1 MQTINQLGQYFT
13 TNIDLKNKVSEFVFN
28 NPDIILEPSVGQG
41 DLVEVLLRKNNKIHF
56 DMYEIDYNIKL
67 LEGIPKTVIYN
78 DFLKQNISKTYT
90 TIIGNP
96 PFVRTQK
103 GNLYID
109 FIQKCYDLL
118 KNNGELIFI
127 IPSDFFKLTSA
138 SKLLQIMIT
147 NGSFTHIYHPHNENL
162 FKNATIDILI
172 FRYCKNNELEKQV
185 LYNNDLL
192 YIINNDGLITFN
204 KDIQNTNYTF
214 KDCFDI
220 YVGLVSGREKIYKN
234 QEYGNIDLL
243 NGENMLEKYILI
255 EEFPSNNEKI
265 NEYLL
270 SYKNELINRKIRKF
284 NEKNWFQWGALRNF
298 NSIKNNLGK
307 DCIYVYGLTRQK
319 IIAFKGKVQYFGGG
333 LLILIPK
340 TNINLDTI
348 LNYLN
353 SEYFKKN
360 FIYSGRFKIGHRQIS
375 NSYIDIKSL

>member
-78 DFLKQNISKTYT
+78 DFLKQNINKTYT

-162 FKNATIDILI
+162 FKNAAIDILI

>member
-78 DFLKQNISKTYT
+78 DFLKQKISKTYT

-162 FKNATIDILI
+162 FKNAAIDILI

-243 NGENMLEKYILI
+243 NAENMLEKYILI
-255 EEFPSNNEKI
+255 EKFPSNNEKI

>member
-67 LEGIPKTVIYN
+67 LEGIPQTVIYS
-78 DFLKQNISKTYT
+78 DFLKQNINKTYT

-162 FKNATIDILI
+162 FKNAAIDILI

-204 KDIQNTNYTF
+204 KNIQNTNYTF

>member
-78 DFLKQNISKTYT
+78 DFLKQKISKTYT

-96 PFVRTQK
+96 PFVKTQK

-162 FKNATIDILI
+162 FKNAAIDILI

-243 NGENMLEKYILI
+243 NAENMLEKYILI
-255 EEFPSNNEKI
+255 EKFPSNNEKI

>member
-67 LEGIPKTVIYN
+67 LEGIPQTVIYS
-78 DFLKQNISKTYT
+78 DFLKQNINKTYT

>member
-1 MQTINQLGQYFT
+1 
-13 TNIDLKNKVSEFVFN
+13 
-28 NPDIILEPSVGQG
+28 
-41 DLVEVLLRKNNKIHF
+41 
-56 DMYEIDYNIKL
+56 MYEIDYNIKL
-67 LEGIPKTVIYN
+67 LEGIPQTVIYS
-78 DFLKQNISKTYT
+78 DFLKQNINKTYT

-162 FKNATIDILI
+162 FKNAAIDILI

>member
-78 DFLKQNISKTYT
+78 DFLKQKISKTYT

-162 FKNATIDILI
+162 FKNAAIDILI

>member
-67 LEGIPKTVIYN
+67 LEGIPQTVIYS
-78 DFLKQNISKTYT
+78 DFLKQNINKTYT

-162 FKNATIDILI
+162 FKNAAIDILI

>member
-162 FKNATIDILI
+162 FKNAAIDILI